1 MTRWSMPKGV
11 KWRGHS
17 LHQVNERLDQ
27 ARSARAAAYQVKIAT
42 DERAGRLEK
51 EAKQRLIG
59 IADELKGLDPY
70 YLYLSVA
77 MDCEESPTGL
87 CIYDTYEDPH
97 KDDCL
102 FCHDPLDRG

>member
-1 MTRWSMPKGV
+1 MPRGQ

-17 LHQVNERLDQ
+17 LHQVYERLDQ
-27 ARSARAAAYQVKIAT
+27 ARNARAAAYQVKIAT

-51 EAKQRLIG
+51 EAKERLIDM
-59 IADELKGLDPY
+59 ADELKGMEPDW
-70 YLYLSVA
+70 LYLSVS
-77 MDCEESPTGL
+77 MDCPTSPTDY
-87 CIYDTYEDPH
+87 CIYNEMEDAF

>member
-1 MTRWSMPKGV
+1 MPRGQ
-11 KWRGHS
+11 KWRGQS
-17 LHQVNERLDQ
+17 LHQVYERLDQ
-27 ARSARAAAYQVKIAT
+27 ARSARAAAYQIKIAT

-51 EAKQRLIG
+51 EAKERLIAM
-59 IADELKGLDPY
+59 ADELKDCDPD
-70 YLYLSVA
+70 YLYLSVS
-77 MDCEESPTGL
+77 MECPTSPTDL